1 VGAAVAGPTPEP
13 AVAERFREQLDRL
26 IGALGQEPFCP
37 EVAAEVGAWLV
48 AWGFTDERC
57 LRGTV
62 EILGSV
68 LPERPELAAIPDLP
82 HRVASLLG
90 ALAGGYSSA
99 LRRHA
104 LDHSETRQA
113 QMCASAPVG
122 VALSRL
128 DGAIIEVNS
137 VLARMLGEEPGELAG
152 RLLTEVVHPDD
163 ATALAAAYRALGQ
176 GSRDRFHLTAKLLT
190 TAGDTVWAE
199 IAGSSLRDAAGQP
212 SELVT
217 FVKDITDL
225 HLLELRVRHQS
236 LHDLLTGLP
245 NRLNFAIQ
253 LEAILERRRDAVLL
267 LSKIDLDGFSVV
279 NDGLGIGV
287 GDLLLRSVADR
298 LQELVAKEQAIVARF
313 DADEF
318 AILIEES
325 PSTPNAAALAAQINE
340 VLSEPVYL
348 AGRGLAVSACIG
360 IVRRAAGESDTRE
373 LIRAAE
379 ATLHR
384 AKHTGRGQWALYDP
398 PADAR
403 ERARYELAIS
413 MPEAWEN
420 GAVTLAYQPVVRLD
434 PAARDTG
441 KAVALAAVLRWDHP
455 ERGVVAHE
463 ECLALAEQSGLVLTI
478 GRWMLTAACT
488 QLGSWRAQLDAPVPP
503 VRVDLTSHLT
513 QDPDLVAAVR
523 EALEATGLQPVDL
536 QLGMPVEVIVAGSG
550 DAEDN
555 VRTLADIGV
564 RTVLTRYGQAVG
576 NLALLESLPVHG
588 VEFAG
593 PLVRIPAQ
601 RPESVLR
608 PALAALVPLIRR
620 TGRTVLVAGVD
631 SDEQAGWWRHI
642 GADAARG
649 EALGRPV
656 PAQQVP
662 GLLG

>member
-1 VGAAVAGPTPEP
+1 MGAAVSGPTAEP
-13 AVAERFREQLDRL
+13 AVAERFREQLDQL
-26 IGALGQEPFCP
+26 VGALRQEPFCP
-37 EVAAEVGAWLV
+37 ELATDVGARLV

-57 LRGTV
+57 LSRTV
-62 EILGSV
+62 EILGSA
-68 LPERPELAAIPDLP
+68 LPECPELAALP
-82 HRVASLLG
+82 GLAGRVASLLG
-90 ALAGGYSSA
+90 ALASGYSAA
-99 LRRHA
+99 LRRHT
-104 LDHSETRQA
+104 LDHSETRLE

-128 DGAIIEVNS
+128 DGAITRVNS
-137 VLARMLGEEPGELAG
+137 VLARMLGEEAGELTG
-152 RLLTEVVHPDD
+152 RFLTEVVHPDD
-163 ATALAAAYRALGQ
+163 ATALAGAYRALGQ
-176 GSRDRFHLTAKLLT
+176 GSRDRFHLTGKLLT
-190 TAGDTVWAE
+190 TGGDTVWAE
-199 IAGSSLRDAAGQP
+199 ITGSVLRDAAGQP

-217 FVKDITDL
+217 FVKDITDV

-253 LEAILERRRDAVLL
+253 LEAMLERKRDAILL
-267 LSKIDLDGFSVV
+267 LCKIDLDGFGIV

-298 LQELVAKEQAIVARF
+298 LQELVATEQAIVARF

-325 PSTPNAAALAAQINE
+325 PTTPNAAALAAQINE

-348 AGRGLAVSACIG
+348 AGRGLAVSACLG
-360 IVRRAAGESDTRE
+360 IVRRAAGESDPRE

-403 ERARYELAIS
+403 ERAQYELAIS
-413 MPEAWEN
+413 MAEAWEN

-434 PAARDTG
+434 PAAADTG
-441 KAVALAAVLRWDHP
+441 KVVALAAVLCWDHP
-455 ERGVVAHE
+455 DRGLIAHE
-463 ECLALAEQSGLVLTI
+463 DCLALAEQTGLVLTI
-478 GRWMLTAACT
+478 GRWMLTEACK
-488 QLGSWRAQLDAPVPP
+488 QLASWRAQLDAPVPP
-503 VRVDLTSHLT
+503 LRVDLTSHLT
-513 QDPDLVAAVR
+513 QDPDLVAVVR
-523 EALEATGLQPVDL
+523 EALAATGLQPVDL
-536 QLGMPVEVIVAGSG
+536 QLGMPVEVIVAGRG
-550 DAEDN
+550 DSEEN

-576 NLALLESLPVHG
+576 NLALLEALPVYG
-588 VEFAG
+588 VEVADS
-593 PLVRIPAQ
+593 LVRIPAQ
-601 RPESVLR
+601 RPESLLR
-608 PALAALVPLIRR
+608 PALASLVPLIRR
-620 TGRTVLVAGVD
+620 TGIAVLVAGVD
-631 SDEQAGWWRHI
+631 SDEQVSWWRGI

-649 EALGRPV
+649 EALGRQVQAP
-656 PAQQVP
+656 QVP